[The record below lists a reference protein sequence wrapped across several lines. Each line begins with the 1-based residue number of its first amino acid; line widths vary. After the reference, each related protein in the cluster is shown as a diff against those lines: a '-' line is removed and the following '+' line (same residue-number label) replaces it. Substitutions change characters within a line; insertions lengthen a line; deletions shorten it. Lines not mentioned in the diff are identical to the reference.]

1 MKIILKKIIE
11 DSQIMLNEIE
21 KVNTDLNSVV
31 FDSITRYSL
40 PLTLDMFANY
50 EKLLKSKDI
59 KIDFSNWTNYCD
71 KLMDVISFYSDFTNK
86 KLLIF
91 NNIGRLLNVNQ
102 LNEIHTYL
110 KSVDL
115 KLVSLES
122 YPMIFKEKKLN
133 AKVYSIDND
142 HVRFDY

>member
-1 MKIILKKIIE
+1 
-11 DSQIMLNEIE
+11 MLNEIE

>member
-1 MKIILKKIIE
+1 M
-11 DSQIMLNEIE
+11 
-21 KVNTDLNSVV
+21 
-31 FDSITRYSL
+31 
-40 PLTLDMFANY
+40 
-50 EKLLKSKDI
+50 